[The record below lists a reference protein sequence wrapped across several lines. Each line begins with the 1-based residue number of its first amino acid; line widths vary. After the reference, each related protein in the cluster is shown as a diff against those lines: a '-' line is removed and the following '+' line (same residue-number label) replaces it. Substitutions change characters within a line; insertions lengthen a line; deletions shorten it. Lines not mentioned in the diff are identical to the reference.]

1 MKSPEGYNKLRGGY
15 YTPEKISE
23 FIATWAIR
31 TVNDE
36 ILEPSCGD
44 GSFLSAV
51 VNKMQNI
58 GASKQQIKKRIT
70 GIELDDI
77 EAKKASQYGTE
88 VIQSDYFTYYKNF
101 IDGKKKF
108 DVIVGNPPFIRYQN
122 FSDEYRKIA
131 FALMDKHGFH
141 PNRLTNIWLPF
152 LVLACKALKPNG
164 RVGMVIPAELF
175 QVDYAA
181 EARLFLSTYFDN
193 LTLVTFKKLVFD
205 DIQQEII
212 LLLGER
218 KSEKQ
223 GIRVVELDDLESLIA
238 PKQSCLEVAEVKKLD
253 HSKDKWV
260 KYYLSSEE
268 MNLLS
273 RLNNCEQITNATE
286 LYDVNVG
293 LVSGENTFFVINQNT
308 VDAFDLKESVVPIIS
323 RTDQIKG
330 LELTEHDY
338 ENLVKAQKKVYFF
351 EPGNLPFEELTD
363 SQQKYIRW
371 GEKQGYNKNYKCRI
385 RPNWYHVSYTWW
397 ADAFLVRQANL
408 YPKMVLN
415 NKEALVTDTLH
426 KVRFREGIDG
436 RTVVGAFLNV
446 YTLAL
451 SETLGRS
458 YGGGVLTF
466 EPGEMRKMRIPMRF
480 AERLDLDQMDRW
492 QRRGE
497 MDKIL
502 NYTDDILLRQG
513 LGLSDYEIDLLH
525 NIWIKMRERRLSRKN
540 TKLKQDASEQLG
552 D

>member
-44 GSFLSAV
+44 GSFLNAV
-51 VNKMQNI
+51 VNKMQNM

-70 GIELDDI
+70 GIELDDF
-77 EAKKASQYGTE
+77 EAKKASQYGAE

-238 PKQSCLEVAEVKKLD
+238 PEQSCLEVAEVKKLD

-273 RLNNCEQITNATE
+273 SLNNFEQITNATE

-293 LVSGENTFFVINQNT
+293 LVSGENTFFAINQNT
-308 VDAFDLKESVVPIIS
+308 VDAFDLKDSVVPIIS

-330 LELTEHDY
+330 LELTEQDY

-385 RPNWYHVSYTWW
+385 RPNWYHVSYTWR

-415 NKEALVTDTLH
+415 NKKALVTDTLH

-480 AERLDLDQMDRW
+480 AERLDLDQIDRW

-497 MDKIL
+497 MDQIL

-540 TKLKQDASEQLG
+540 TKSKQDASE
-552 D
+552 